1 MDFYYYLFRNIFVK
15 QNLLILATFL
25 SEAVEDSWC
34 YFFENWFM
42 KLKIYD
48 LLKPLS
54 AITQQI
60 IDLFTPQ
67 TWFTLYS
74 SLWDTL
80 NWGYDS
86 KIFHIS
92 GFQNL
97 LEIKSNLYISICQS

>member
-48 LLKPLS
+48 LLKPLGT
-54 AITQQI
+54 ITQQNYWSFYPS
-60 IDLFTPQ
+60 DLIYFIFFTMRHPVEKI
-67 TWFTLYS
+67 WED
-74 SLWDTL
+74 SL
-80 NWGYDS
+80 
-86 KIFHIS
+86 
-92 GFQNL
+92 
-97 LEIKSNLYISICQS
+97 ESIP